1 MDIVTVLLGSLF
13 FGLLLDSLPEAD
25 DDEESVETQ
34 PDEQAHD
41 SDAIMWVEEP
51 LQDGMAGSDQG
62 VILGSGDAGN
72 DYIETGPDAVADPE
86 IPDNGS
92 AIPPITD
99 YVPEQD
105 QILIEY
111 DETDFPNPNV
121 TVETVSDGTNTIS
134 EISLNGQEIGSV
146 VNPEDAPAL
155 DASEIGLVPMQTDLT
170 SSDDYYVGTPDNERI
185 IGRQGDDTIF
195 GGGGADSLA
204 GWGGDDELIHHGSG
218 GRLSGNQGDDYLD
231 ARKTSYGQYHLYG
244 GEGDDT
250 LVMHLDNES
259 GWGHQGFH
267 AYGGDQADDFRFVG
281 AETTNAPLLSR
292 IEDFDAS
299 EDSIWVD
306 DVEIDLNAL
315 PDDMRIVDFHEQQWL
330 IIGTN
335 IMIGLEGARADAP
348 DGVPTMMGSTEEM
361 HFHRFPID
369 PSSLPTVDFHQS

>member
-1 MDIVTVLLGSLF
+1 MDIVAVLFGSLF
-13 FGLLLDSLPEAD
+13 FGLLLDALPETD
-25 DDEESVETQ
+25 DGEEGVETI
-34 PDEQAHD
+34 PEERATD
-41 SDAIMWVEEP
+41 SDTIRWAEDP
-51 LQDGMAGSDQG
+51 HQDGMAESDQA

-72 DYIETGPDAVADPE
+72 DYIDADPDAVTDPE
-86 IPDNGS
+86 IPDDSS
-92 AIPPITD
+92 AVPPITD
-99 YVPEQD
+99 YVPGED

-170 SSDDYYVGTPDNERI
+170 SSDDYYVGTPDDERI
-185 IGRQGDDTIF
+185 IGRQGNDTIF

-204 GWGGDDELIHHGSG
+204 GWGGDDELIHHGNG
-218 GRLSGNQGDDYLD
+218 GRLSGNQGDDYLE
-231 ARKTSYGQYHLYG
+231 AGKTSYGQYHLYG
-244 GEGDDT
+244 GEGEDT

-267 AYGGDQADDFRFVG
+267 AYGGNQADDFRFVG
-281 AETTNAPLLSR
+281 AETANAPLLSR

-306 DVEIDLNAL
+306 DVEINLNAL
-315 PDDMRIVDFHEQQWL
+315 PDDMRIVSFHEQQWL
-330 IIGTN
+330 IIGNN

-361 HFHRFPID
+361 HFHRFPVD
-369 PSSLPTVDFHQS
+369 LSNLPTVELQLR